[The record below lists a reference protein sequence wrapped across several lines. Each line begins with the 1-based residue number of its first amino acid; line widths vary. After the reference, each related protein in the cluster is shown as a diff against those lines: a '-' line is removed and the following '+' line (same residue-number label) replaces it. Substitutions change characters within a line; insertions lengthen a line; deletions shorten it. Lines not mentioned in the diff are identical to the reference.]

1 MSNIKKTALIITII
15 SLGSKFLGFL
25 REVAL
30 AYFYGTSYVVDAYL
44 MAVAIPSIVF
54 GWITSLSVSY
64 TPIYTDVRV
73 KLGEDKSVKFT
84 NNLISIAITIS
95 FACALLGLIF
105 SKQLVN
111 IAAPGFKGQVYD
123 LTNWFVKISVFS
135 TIFNVFAQILVSY
148 LNCNDKFIQSNI
160 STLVI
165 SSTQL
170 LVIYLSSKLGN
181 NVLIFG
187 TVMSSLVQL
196 IVLYVFSLRNG
207 YRFKYELKI
216 TSEIKQAFVI
226 LVPLFISS
234 MLAQINNFV
243 NKAFAS
249 GLGEGSVSA
258 LNYSMVIRT
267 FIFYVF
273 TIAIT
278 TMIYPMLSKSMAE
291 NDIKTVKSTI
301 SKSVDIIILLFVPI
315 TIGAFLLSEPAVS
328 FIYERGVFSRESTIM
343 TSMALQMY
351 SLGLVALALREVIT
365 KVFYSMQDTKSTMYI
380 SVFTVG
386 LCVLFSAIL
395 IKPMGHVGLALA
407 SSLAETLTIP
417 LFFYFLRKRLGS
429 LGMKNSLNILIKS
442 SISSAVMG
450 VVVYFVFKYSS
461 MVLSGGKLYILL
473 SMIISAVAGGLVYFV
488 LMVIMKVKEMDFFTD
503 IIKNIWHK
511 IFKNRKV

>member
-15 SLGSKFLGFL
+15 SLGSKLFGFF
-25 REVAL
+25 REVVL

-44 MAVAIPSIVF
+44 MAIAIPSIIF

-64 TPIYTDVRV
+64 TPIYTDIRV
-73 KLGEDKSVKFT
+73 KLGEEKSVKFT
-84 NNLISIAITIS
+84 NNIISIAITLS
-95 FACALLGLIF
+95 FAFAMLGMIF

-111 IAAPGFKGQVYD
+111 IAAPGFEGEVYD

-135 TIFNVFAQILVSY
+135 TVFTVFAQILMSY
-148 LNCNDKFIQSNI
+148 LNCNDRFIQSNI

-170 LVIYLSSKLGN
+170 FVIYLSSKLGKE
-181 NVLIFG
+181 VLIFG
-187 TVMSSLVQL
+187 TVMSNFVQL
-196 IVLYVFSLRNG
+196 AVLYVFSSRNG

-216 TSEIKQAFVI
+216 TPEIKQAFVI
-226 LVPLFISS
+226 LVPIFISS
-234 MLAQINNFV
+234 MLDQINNFV

-258 LNYSMVIRT
+258 LNYSAVIRT

-291 NDIKTVKSTI
+291 NDIKTVKRTI
-301 SKSVDIIILLFVPI
+301 AKSVDIIIILFVPI
-315 TIGAFLLSEPAVS
+315 TIGAFLLSKPAVS
-328 FIYERGVFSRESTIM
+328 FIYERGEFGSESTMM

-351 SLGLVALALREVIT
+351 SLGLVALALRNVIT
-365 KVFYSMQDTKSTMYI
+365 KVFYSMQDTKSTMYVSI
-380 SVFTVG
+380 FTVG

-395 IKPMGHVGLALA
+395 VKPMGHVGLALA

-417 LFFYFLRKRLGS
+417 LFFYFLHKRLGS

-450 VVVYFVFKYSS
+450 AAVYFVFKYAST
-461 MVLSGGKLYILL
+461 VLVGGKLYTLL
-473 SMIISAVAGGLVYFV
+473 SMGISAVAGVLAYFV
-488 LMVIMKVKEMDFFTD
+488 LMAIMKVKEMDFFTG
-503 IIKNIWHK
+503 IVRGVWGRVFKK
-511 IFKNRKV
+511 IS

>member
-15 SLGSKFLGFL
+15 SLGSKLLGFF
-25 REVAL
+25 REIVL

-44 MAVAIPSIVF
+44 MAIAIPSIIF

-64 TPIYTDVRV
+64 TPIYTDIRV
-73 KLGEDKSVKFT
+73 KLGEEKSVKFT
-84 NNLISIAITIS
+84 NNIISIAITLS
-95 FACALLGLIF
+95 FVCAMLGMFF

-111 IAAPGFKGQVYD
+111 IAAPGFEGEVYY

-135 TIFNVFAQILVSY
+135 TVFTVFAQILMSY
-148 LNCNDKFIQSNI
+148 LNCNDRFIQSNI

-170 LVIYLSSKLGN
+170 FVIYLSSKLGKE
-181 NVLIFG
+181 VLIFG
-187 TVMSSLVQL
+187 TVMSNFVQL
-196 IVLYVFSLRNG
+196 AVLYVFSSRNG

-216 TSEIKQAFVI
+216 TPEIKQAFVI
-226 LVPLFISS
+226 LVPIFISS
-234 MLAQINNFV
+234 MLDQINNFV

-258 LNYSMVIRT
+258 LNYSVVIRT

-291 NDIKTVKSTI
+291 NDIKTVKRTI
-301 SKSVDIIILLFVPI
+301 AKSVDIIIILFVPI
-315 TIGAFLLSEPAVS
+315 TIGAFLLSKPAVS
-328 FIYERGVFSRESTIM
+328 FIYERGEFGSESTMM

-351 SLGLVALALREVIT
+351 SLGLVALALRNVIT
-365 KVFYSMQDTKSTMYI
+365 KVFYSMQDTKSTMYVSI
-380 SVFTVG
+380 FTVG

-395 IKPMGHVGLALA
+395 VKPMGHVGLALA

-417 LFFYFLRKRLGS
+417 LFFYFLHKRLGS

-450 VVVYFVFKYSS
+450 AAVYFVFKYAST
-461 MVLSGGKLYILL
+461 VLVGGKLYTLL
-473 SMIISAVAGGLVYFV
+473 SMGISAVAGVLVYFV
-488 LMVIMKVKEMDFFTD
+488 LMVIMKVKEMDFFTG
-503 IIKNIWHK
+503 IVRGVWGK
-511 IFKNRKV
+511 IFKKA